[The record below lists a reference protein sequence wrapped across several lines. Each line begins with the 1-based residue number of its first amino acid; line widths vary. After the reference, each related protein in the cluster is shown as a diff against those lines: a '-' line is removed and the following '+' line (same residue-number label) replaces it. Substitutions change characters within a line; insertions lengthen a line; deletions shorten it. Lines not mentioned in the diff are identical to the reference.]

1 MASEQLKHKIFAAQ
15 GITITVN
22 GLPIHRFGFDGDDLI
37 IRAVETL
44 DWEKENHFYY
54 EWIISPTQWEAASV
68 NGNKITVMY
77 EGVSVVDIEIWATH
91 PVDLEEFQGD

>member
-44 DWEKENHFYY
+44 EL
-54 EWIISPTQWEAASV
+54 P
-68 NGNKITVMY
+68 
-77 EGVSVVDIEIWATH
+77 
-91 PVDLEEFQGD
+91 